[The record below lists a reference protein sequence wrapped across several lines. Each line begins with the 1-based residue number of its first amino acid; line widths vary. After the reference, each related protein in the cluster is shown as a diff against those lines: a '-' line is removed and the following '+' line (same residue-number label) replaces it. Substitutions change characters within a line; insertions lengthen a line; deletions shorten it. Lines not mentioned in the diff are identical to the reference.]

1 MVRIITLQHANI
13 INTVRIDGGETE
25 MILAFIYAFF
35 EVNYTGVFAC
45 VGNKLTIK
53 TSF

>member
-1 MVRIITLQHANI
+1 M
-13 INTVRIDGGETE
+13 INTVRIDGGVTDI
-25 MILAFIYAFF
+25 ILAFIYVFF
-35 EVNYTGVFAC
+35 EVNYTGVFAY